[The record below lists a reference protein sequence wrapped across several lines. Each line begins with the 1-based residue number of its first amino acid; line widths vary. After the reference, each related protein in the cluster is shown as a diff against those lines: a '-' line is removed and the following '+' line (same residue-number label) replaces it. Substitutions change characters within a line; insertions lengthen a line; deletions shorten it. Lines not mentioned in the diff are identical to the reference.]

1 MEEVSKGWPEA
12 RSVKHRSAG
21 SWRTGGVVRQEV
33 KRGPGQAQEVGKM
46 KKALRRVGE
55 ERECTQ
61 RPTCERQRKT
71 IGSNH
76 GFCERV

>member
-33 KRGPGQAQEVGKM
+33 K
-46 KKALRRVGE
+46 
-55 ERECTQ
+55 ERARAGT
-61 RPTCERQRKT
+61 RSRKNEKGT
-71 IGSNH
+71 EKG
-76 GFCERV
+76 R